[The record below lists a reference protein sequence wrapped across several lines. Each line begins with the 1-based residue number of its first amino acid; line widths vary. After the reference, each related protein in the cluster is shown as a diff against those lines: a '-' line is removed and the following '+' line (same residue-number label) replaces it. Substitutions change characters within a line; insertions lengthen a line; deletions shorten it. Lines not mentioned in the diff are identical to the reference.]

1 MYTGRSCSGGGATSC
16 IGCIGCF
23 SVFSGSHGGVDLL
36 SILIAGAWWWRT
48 VPASFTGAHTD
59 DVSVDGAGYAVHNLD
74 VQLRHGIF
82 LVDGSLR
89 DITDR
94 CTLHHV
100 ANLEALDG
108 LVLCDTAVAV

>member
-1 MYTGRSCSGGGATSC
+1 
-16 IGCIGCF
+16 
-23 SVFSGSHGGVDLL
+23 
-36 SILIAGAWWWRT
+36 
-48 VPASFTGAHTD
+48 
-59 DVSVDGAGYAVHNLD
+59 VSVDGAGYAVHNLD

-82 LVDGSLR
+82 WGRTSSKLGATERLETETRRTLVDGSLR